1 MKAIFKKYPIVSR
14 FVLAIILFG
23 GSLFLTGLIQI
34 DTIKKYFPFVS
45 VILLTI
51 STWFLYKTE
60 NKTLKTIGLNIS
72 FRNIGFLFLGL
83 LIGVAALGLQKYI
96 GSFYTGEKWTVNPSV
111 IIEKLALSL
120 YIILPT
126 VAVEEFLFRGY
137 LFKKTIEVS
146 SVVKANIIFSV
157 LFMLAH
163 VLDADALQ
171 NPVKLI
177 FLAVSIPV
185 GHLLFATAL
194 LKSKTLLFPIG
205 LHWGNNWAAQNLI
218 SNDSYSSTLM
228 HATNTNSNSL
238 THFIIILILFNGFFL
253 LLTFVIWKWDKWNF
267 FKG

>member
-1 MKAIFKKYPIVSR
+1 MNAIFKKYPVVSR
-14 FVLAIILFG
+14 FLLAIILFG
-23 GSLFLTGLIQI
+23 FSLFVTEFIQI
-34 DTIKKYFPFVS
+34 DLIKKYFPFVS

-60 NKTLKTIGLNIS
+60 NKTLKAIGLNLS

-83 LIGVAALGLQKYI
+83 AIGAAALGLQKYI
-96 GSFYTGEKWTVNPSV
+96 TSFYTGEKWTVNPSV

-137 LFKKTIEVS
+137 LFKKTIEIS

-157 LFMLAH
+157 LFMLVH
-163 VLDADALQ
+163 ILDANVLQ
-171 NPVKLI
+171 NPVQLI

-205 LHWGNNWAAQNLI
+205 LHWGNNWTAQHILGYNA
-218 SNDSYSSTLM
+218 NDSSLLLTTSNNNSSWTP
-228 HATNTNSNSL
+228 
-238 THFIIILILFNGFFL
+238 FIIILFLFNGFFL
-253 LLTFVIWKWDKWNF
+253 LLTFLIWKWGSWKS
-267 FKG
+267 

>member
-1 MKAIFKKYPIVSR
+1 MKTIFKKYPVISR
-14 FVLAIILFG
+14 IILALILFG
-23 GSLFLTGLIQI
+23 GSLFFTGLIQI
-34 DTIKKYFPFVS
+34 DLVKKYFPFVS
-45 VILLTI
+45 VTLLTV

-83 LIGVAALGLQKYI
+83 AIGVVALGLQKYFT
-96 GSFYTGEKWTVNPSV
+96 SFYTDEKWTVNPSV

-157 LFMLAH
+157 LFMLIH
-163 VLDADALQ
+163 TLDANVLQ

-194 LKSKTLLFPIG
+194 LKSKTLFFPIG

-218 SNDSYSSTLM
+218 GNDTNNNTLM
-228 HATNTNSNSL
+228 HATNTNSNSWAQ
-238 THFIIILILFNGFFL
+238 FIIILILFNVFFL
-253 LLTFVIWKWDKWNF
+253 LLTFIIWKWGSWKS
-267 FKG
+267 